1 VVAPKRGAPGLAG
14 HWHACSCFVKVAA
27 NWTATLFFIM
37 SELWGSVVISLLFW
51 SLADDVC
58 NVSEAKVRACAPHP
72 SRRLP
77 CTGL

>member
-1 VVAPKRGAPGLAG
+1 
-14 HWHACSCFVKVAA
+14 
-27 NWTATLFFIM
+27 M